1 MLAILSSEI
10 AQEFSKKTGLNVLP
24 LQPFEKLD
32 TPVKSHADMLICII
46 NDHIFCYREYYE
58 KNKSLFDEISKDFT
72 IVKVDKACQKEYPN
86 DIGLNCLVIGK
97 LLVSKNDATAKEILD
112 FAIENGYKILNVKQG
127 YTACSTLVINDL
139 SAITTD
145 KGIYEALIQEGK
157 RALLVSTNGI
167 KLNGYNCGFIGG
179 AGVIIENSAYFF
191 GDIKL
196 HPDYTKILEFLSLE
210 NCKVESIL
218 CGGVCDFGGVKL
230 IN

>member
-10 AQEFSKKTGLNVLP
+10 AQDFSKKTGLNVLS

-32 TPVKSHADMLICII
+32 MPVASHADMLISII

-58 KNKSLFDEISKDFT
+58 KNKRLFDEISKDYT
-72 IVKVDKACQKEYPN
+72 IVKVDKICQKEYPK
-86 DIGLNCLVIGK
+86 DVGLNCLVIGN
-97 LLVSKNDATAKEILD
+97 LLISKNEATAKEILD
-112 FAIENGYKILNVKQG
+112 FAHENDYKIISVNQG
-127 YTACSTLVINDL
+127 YTACSTLVINDS

-145 KGIYEALIQEGK
+145 KGIYDVLIQEGK

-167 KLNGYNCGFIGG
+167 KLNGYSCGFIGG
-179 AGVIIENSAYFF
+179 AGVTIDNTAYFF

-196 HPDYTKILEFLSLE
+196 HPDCSKMLEFFSRE
-210 NCKVESIL
+210 NCKIEAIL
-218 CGGVCDFGGVKL
+218 PGGVCDFGGVKL